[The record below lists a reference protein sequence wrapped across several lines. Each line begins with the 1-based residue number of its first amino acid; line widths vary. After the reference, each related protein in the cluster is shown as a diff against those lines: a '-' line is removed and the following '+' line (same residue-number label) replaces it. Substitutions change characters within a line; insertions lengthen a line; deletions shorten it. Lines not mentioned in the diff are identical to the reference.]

1 MLETGNMSPATVAA
15 SRERHSLLRQ
25 VLVPVAVLLFFAAA
39 LNGVLI
45 GRIGDT
51 LDEKQRAAQ
60 SQSVASV
67 LKRVRQ
73 RQESFAGDY
82 AWWDEFYLA
91 ARDGHAETW
100 GEDNLGVSAQDSW
113 GADATFIFNER
124 GETLYGWSAEGPSA
138 ANHIA
143 MDSSIARMRRAA
155 LSMPERNGSNATSA
169 FALIDGKAY
178 IVAAAVIT
186 PVDEALRA
194 DPRRPRN
201 VFIAVTPVASS
212 TFPMLSEDFGIGE
225 IAFAPGALPA
235 GVSASVP
242 LLDID
247 DRRIGHLAWTVP
259 SQLGAFMA
267 GYWPWAIGLL
277 AATCLALA
285 FLSIR
290 WRSLIHRLV
299 QVSVSAK
306 AAEAA
311 NSAKSS
317 FIANMSHELR
327 TPLNAIIGFSEIMKN
342 EAFGPHSVPKYKEY
356 SADILNSG
364 EHLLSVIND
373 ILSFA
378 RIEAGKHQVTLA
390 PCPVDS
396 SAREAARMLEGL
408 AAARGVNLTVKREHL
423 WVEAMADATA
433 LRQCLI
439 NLISNALKF
448 TPQGGRVTVS
458 WVEKRL
464 DGIVEITVT
473 DTGAGIPADKL
484 PLLGTPF
491 YQVSDNQA
499 ANGGGTGLGLSIVR
513 GLMAAMNGSVTFDS
527 VEGEGTTVRLRIPS
541 ARWHSAGARAA

>member
-1 MLETGNMSPATVAA
+1 MSPATVAA
-15 SRERHSLLRQ
+15 SRERHGLLRQ
-25 VLVPVAVLLFFAAA
+25 VLVPVALLLLLAAA

-51 LDEKQRAAQ
+51 LDDKQRTAQ
-60 SQSVASV
+60 SQSVSSV
-67 LKRVRQ
+67 LKRVRL
-73 RQESFAGDY
+73 RQASFAGDY

-91 ARDGHAETW
+91 ARDGHAESW
-100 GEDNLGVSAQDSW
+100 GEDNLGPSAQDSW
-113 GADATFIFNER
+113 GASATFIFNER
-124 GETLYGWSAEGPSA
+124 GQTLYGWSADGQSA
-138 ANHIA
+138 ATHTA
-143 MDSSIARMRRAA
+143 MDSTIARMRRAA
-155 LSMPERNGSNATSA
+155 LAMPERDGSNATSA
-169 FALIDGKAY
+169 FAVIKGKPY
-178 IVAAAVIT
+178 IVAAAVIA

-201 VFIAVTPVASS
+201 VFIALTPVAQS
-212 TFPMLSEDFGIGE
+212 TFPMLSEDFGIGD
-225 IAFAPGALPA
+225 ISFAPGAAPDGA
-235 GVSASVP
+235 SASVP
-242 LLDID
+242 LTDID

-259 SQLGAFMA
+259 SQLGGFLT
-267 GYWPWAIGLL
+267 GYWPWAAGLL
-277 AATCLALA
+277 AAMCLALA
-285 FLSIR
+285 FLSLR

-327 TPLNAIIGFSEIMKN
+327 TPLNAIIGFSEIMTN

-356 SADILNSG
+356 SADILSSG

-396 SAREAARMLEGL
+396 ASREAARMLEGL
-408 AAARGVNLTVKREHL
+408 AMARGVNLTVKREHL
-423 WVEAMADATA
+423 WVEALADATA

-448 TPQGGRVTVS
+448 TPPNGRVTIS
-458 WVEKRL
+458 WAEKRL
-464 DGIVEITVT
+464 DGVVEITVA
-473 DTGAGIPADKL
+473 DTGAGVAADKL

-491 YQVSDNQA
+491 YQVSENQA

-513 GLMAAMNGSVTFDS
+513 GLMAAMNGRVTFES
-527 VEGEGTTVRLRIPS
+527 VEGEGTIVRLRLPS